1 MIDVHWNEIHCR
13 YVLVGLNISKLLPN
27 DPWRNF
33 HGGKHDRKL
42 LMACNQTK
50 LRGSYLTDLF
60 KGIDTASSKELS
72 DILSQ
77 GQINIDSQVKLFQE
91 EMKDNKLTP
100 ESVILVFGGLAFQ
113 YYNEYFR
120 NSFTNKVINCNHY
133 SDFRREDDVWVK
145 AFGEKIGI

>member
-100 ESVILVFGGLAFQ
+100 ESVIFG
-113 YYNEYFR
+113 
-120 NSFTNKVINCNHY
+120 
-133 SDFRREDDVWVK
+133 FRRISIPVLQRIFQELLHK
-145 AFGEKIGI
+145 QGY